1 MILSTELYQ
10 RAPMQYTES
19 GRVTAKLDVV
29 KHCAIDYCKNF
40 RFQNRN
46 MSRPV
51 FAS

>member
-1 MILSTELYQ
+1 MILSTQLYQ
-10 RAPMQYTES
+10 RAPVQNFEFD
-19 GRVTAKLDVV
+19 RVTVKLDVV